1 MDLVHKISALRT
13 RPPTYWL
20 NAANQKLPVWTS
32 GLLVIAIAWYSARLV
47 WALVPQ
53 NSDFDWTVQPE
64 PAANAMQA
72 AAGSGEVNFGK
83 IAAANLFGVA
93 GAEPT
98 EPVNTTE
105 DAPETRLNLKLRG
118 TVAADDPD
126 FAHAIIS
133 DGGKNGEKVYFLKDK
148 LPGGATLHEVHPDK
162 IILNRSGT
170 LETLR
175 LPKLSETLGKQ
186 SNPQRTAAASRA
198 PARAAMPAQA
208 AAQSEQTARTV
219 LDIIRPQP
227 YMPNGEMRGYRIYPG
242 RDRRKFASLG
252 LRPGDLV
259 TAINGQQVSQGT
271 EIFKSLST
279 ATELSL
285 AIERSGS
292 PMVVN
297 ITTADLVSKDNTQ

>member
-53 NSDFDWTVQPE
+53 NNDFDWTVQPE
-64 PAANAMQA
+64 PAANAVQA
-72 AAGSGEVNFGK
+72 TAGSGEVNFGK

-126 FAHAIIS
+126 FAHVVF
-133 DGGKNGEKVYFLKDK
+133 DPRCE
-148 LPGGATLHEVHPDK
+148 
-162 IILNRSGT
+162 
-170 LETLR
+170 
-175 LPKLSETLGKQ
+175 
-186 SNPQRTAAASRA
+186 
-198 PARAAMPAQA
+198 
-208 AAQSEQTARTV
+208 
-219 LDIIRPQP
+219 
-227 YMPNGEMRGYRIYPG
+227 
-242 RDRRKFASLG
+242 RDHLMAC
-252 LRPGDLV
+252 
-259 TAINGQQVSQGT
+259 
-271 EIFKSLST
+271 
-279 ATELSL
+279 
-285 AIERSGS
+285 
-292 PMVVN
+292 
-297 ITTADLVSKDNTQ
+297 ADLTVEDPNQTDHAFVRIVPRIDQEES